1 MFKNLG
7 FALVFKIHEDPRA
20 RSLTYTYNF
29 LVYGGY
35 KNYLGHS
42 KTVTNNIYVYPNAIT
57 YDTFS
62 VHYCQNSDGATLT
75 DLPSGWD
82 EVWSNNTC
90 IISSSVIYY
99 NNACDPTH
107 LKGLVPFT
115 ANNHFYTANGTVMI
129 PCGKNTTF
137 TLEQY
142 QKLGY
147 DIGST
152 VDKLPSNSE
161 VISWGKQLLGL

>member
-1 MFKNLG
+1 M
-7 FALVFKIHEDPRA
+7 
-20 RSLTYTYNF
+20 
-29 LVYGGY
+29 YGGY

-42 KTVTNNIYVYPNAIT
+42 KTVTDNVYIYVDAI
-57 YDTFS
+57 FS
-62 VHYCQNSDGATLT
+62 NNSRSMGHCQTSNGATLT

-90 IISSSVIYY
+90 VISSSVVY
-99 NNACDPTH
+99 NNGACDPTH

-115 ANNHFYTANGTVMI
+115 AYNYFYTANGTVSI